1 MHNGPLGKSVVVV
14 AAVAAVLAGVPA
26 RGAAGQSAGAGGCSD
41 ARTCLELL
49 RDGITLIETGR
60 WEAASLVLQGV
71 AAGLEG
77 RPSHARDLALAYV
90 YLGVARLQ
98 VADADETR
106 QWFAEA
112 RLRDPTLELGAAEFP
127 RDVLEIWGEARELGV
142 LRVESEPAGAQV
154 SVDGVVQDRP
164 DEPVGV
170 STSARLGAAAREAPS
185 DLLATAQRFSPDTTK
200 LQRRSLWRTLIGIAG
215 IVGGAAIAGRECGVS
230 GGERGGNGAPVEAL
244 GGTLMARSFVPN
256 PQHGSSE
263 GWIRW
268 WGSCRLSYSW
278 VLEDGRGRTSGGQ
291 VDDHEALLRQS
302 SPGAA
307 SFEDQL
313 HRGLA
318 ESVGAARA
326 ELFFPRNRL
335 AGGLVVAGLGALLAT
350 IWSDGGIVVEEVALS
365 VTPTGGVLAS
375 RSFGW

>member
-1 MHNGPLGKSVVVV
+1 MRDAACWKSVVV
-14 AAVAAVLAGVPA
+14 AA
-26 RGAAGQSAGAGGCSD
+26 
-41 ARTCLELL
+41 
-49 RDGITLIETGR
+49 
-60 WEAASLVLQGV
+60 GV
-71 AAGLEG
+71 AAILLAAIPAPAAARQAAAGVCPEAQRCLDLLGDGIALIEAGRWDAASVLLEEAATGLEG
-77 RPSHARDLALAYV
+77 RQSYARDLALAYV

-112 RLRDPTLELGAAEFP
+112 RLRDPTLELGTEEFP

-142 LRVESEPAGAQV
+142 LLVESEPAGAQV
-154 SVDGVVQDRP
+154 SVDRVVQDRP
-164 DEPVGV
+164 DEPDGV
-170 STSARLGAAAREAPS
+170 STSTRLGAAASAAPS
-185 DLLATAQRFSPDTTK
+185 DLLATAQRFAPDTTK
-200 LQRRSLWRTLIGIAG
+200 LQRRSLWRTLIGIVG

-244 GGTLMARSFVPN
+244 GGTLMARSFVPS
-256 PQHGSSE
+256 PQHESSE

-278 VLEDGRGRTSGGQ
+278 VFEDGRGRTSGGQ

-302 SPGAA
+302 SSGAA

-326 ELFFPRNRL
+326 ELFFPRDRL

-365 VTPTGGVLAS
+365 VTPAGGVLAS